1 MWPLDFCILSCSDSS
16 SFPRRS
22 CLFTGAQCFI
32 KGTSSSRPAT
42 MMPSGPPPRFCWT
55 SVVFL
60 LLACCL
66 LSTGAQGQTYQL
78 RVEPKDPVVP
88 FGKPLVVNC
97 SLDCPSPGLISLETA
112 LSKKPHSSGLGWAA
126 FRLTN
131 VTGDMELLCSGLCN
145 KSQVVGSSN
154 VTVYGFP
161 ERVELAPLPLWQPV
175 GEQLNLSCLVFGG
188 VPRDHLTVVLL
199 RWEEEL
205 GRQPVGKEEPAK
217 VTFMVQPRR
226 EDHGTNFSCRSE
238 LDLRSQGLEL
248 FQNTSGPRKLRT
260 FAMPKTPPRLVFPP
274 FWEMETSWPVN
285 CSLNGLFPASEA
297 HIQLALGNQMLNA
310 TVVSQ
315 ADTLTA
321 SATAKIEQEGT
332 QEIVCNVTLG
342 VENRE
347 TREKLVAYSFQGPN
361 LNLSEPNATEGT
373 TVTVT
378 CAAGP
383 RVQVMLDGVP
393 AAGPGQPAQLQ
404 LNATEKDDRRTFF
417 CNATLEVD
425 GVTLHRNRSVQLRV
439 LYGPTIDRAK
449 CPQRLMWKEKTMHI
463 LQCQARGNPNPQL
476 QCLREGSKFK
486 VPVGIPFLVLL
497 NYSGTY
503 SCQAAS
509 SRGMDKMLVMMDV
522 QARNPVTVNIALG
535 VLAIL
540 GLVTVAAASVYV
552 FRVQRQHDIYHLR
565 PRSSRWPLTST
576 QPVTVA
582 EELS

>member
-16 SFPRRS
+16 SFPWRS
-22 CLFTGAQCFI
+22 CLFTGARRFI

-42 MMPSGPPPRFCWT
+42 MMPSGPPPRVCWT

-66 LSTGAQGQTYQL
+66 LSTGAQGQMYQL

-97 SLDCPSPGLISLETA
+97 SLDCPSPGLIFLETA
-112 LSKKPHSSGLGWAA
+112 LSKETHSSGLGWAA

-145 KSQVVGSSN
+145 ELQVVGSSN
-154 VTVYGFP
+154 ITVYGFP

-188 VPRDHLTVVLL
+188 APRDHLTVVLL

-285 CSLNGLFPASEA
+285 CSLSGLFPASEA
-297 HIQLALGNQMLNA
+297 HIHLALGNQMLNA

-332 QEIVCNVTLG
+332 QEIVCNVILG

-361 LNLSEPNATEGT
+361 LNLSEPNAAEGT
-373 TVTVT
+373 PVTVT

-404 LNATEKDDRRTFF
+404 LKATETDDKRTFF

-522 QARNPVTVNIALG
+522 QGRNPATVNIALG

-540 GLVTVAAASVYV
+540 GLVTLAAASVYV

-565 PRSSRWPLTST
+565 PRSTRWPLTST

>member
-16 SFPRRS
+16 SFPWRS
-22 CLFTGAQCFI
+22 CLFTGARRFI

-42 MMPSGPPPRFCWT
+42 MMPSGPPPRVCWT

-66 LSTGAQGQTYQL
+66 LSTGAQGQMYQL

-97 SLDCPSPGLISLETA
+97 SLDCPSPGLIFLETA
-112 LSKKPHSSGLGWAA
+112 LSKETHSSGLGWAA

-145 KSQVVGSSN
+145 ELQVVGSSN
-154 VTVYGFP
+154 ITVYGFP

-188 VPRDHLTVVLL
+188 APRDHLTVVLL

-260 FAMPKTPPRLVFPP
+260 F
-274 FWEMETSWPVN
+274 
-285 CSLNGLFPASEA
+285 G
-297 HIQLALGNQMLNA
+297 
-310 TVVSQ
+310 
-315 ADTLTA
+315 
-321 SATAKIEQEGT
+321 
-332 QEIVCNVTLG
+332 
-342 VENRE
+342 
-347 TREKLVAYSFQGPN
+347 FQGPN
-361 LNLSEPNATEGT
+361 LNLSEPNAAEGT
-373 TVTVT
+373 PVTVT

-404 LNATEKDDRRTFF
+404 LKATETDDKRTFF

-522 QARNPVTVNIALG
+522 QGRNPATVNIALG

-540 GLVTVAAASVYV
+540 GLVTLAAASVYV

-565 PRSSRWPLTST
+565 PRSTRWPLTST

>member
-1 MWPLDFCILSCSDSS
+1 
-16 SFPRRS
+16 
-22 CLFTGAQCFI
+22 
-32 KGTSSSRPAT
+32 
-42 MMPSGPPPRFCWT
+42 MMPSGPPPRVYWT
-55 SVVFL
+55 SLIFL

-66 LSTGAQGQTYQL
+66 LPTGAQGQTYQV

-88 FGKPLVVNC
+88 FGEPLVVNC
-97 SLDCPSPGLISLETA
+97 TLDCPGPGLISLETA
-112 LSKKPHSSGLGWAA
+112 LSKEPHSRGLGWAA

-131 VTGDMELLCSGLCN
+131 VTGDMEILCSGICN
-145 KSQVVGSSN
+145 KSQVVGFSN
-154 VTVYGFP
+154 ITVFGFP
-161 ERVELAPLPLWQPV
+161 KRVELAPLPLWQPV
-175 GEQLNLSCLVFGG
+175 GEELNLSCLVSGG
-188 VPRDHLTVVLL
+188 APRAHLSVVLL
-199 RWEEEL
+199 RREEEL
-205 GRQPVGKEEPAK
+205 GRQPLGKEEPAK

-248 FQNTSGPRKLRT
+248 FQNTSAPRKLQT
-260 FAMPKTPPRLVFPP
+260 YAMPKTAPRLVFPR

-285 CSLNGLFPASEA
+285 CSLDGLFPASEA

-310 TVVSQ
+310 TVVSH

-321 SATAKIEQEGT
+321 TATAKTEQEGT

-347 TREKLVAYSFQGPN
+347 TRESLVAYRFQGPN
-361 LNLSEPNATEGT
+361 LNLSESNATEGT
-373 TVTVT
+373 PVTVT

-383 RVQVMLDGVP
+383 QVQVMLDGVP
-393 AAGPGQPAQLQ
+393 AAVPGQPAQLQ
-404 LNATEKDDRRTFF
+404 LKATEMDDRRTFF
-417 CNATLEVD
+417 CNATLKVH
-425 GVTLHRNRSVQLRV
+425 GVTLHRNRSIQLRV

-509 SRGMDKMLVMMDV
+509 SRGTDKMLVMMDV
-522 QARNPVTVNIALG
+522 QGRNPVTINIVLG

-540 GLVTVAAASVYV
+540 GLVTLAAASVYV
-552 FRVQRQHDIYHLR
+552 FWVQRQHDIYHLT
-565 PRSSRWPLTST
+565 PRSTRWRLTST

>member
-16 SFPRRS
+16 SFPWRS

-32 KGTSSSRPAT
+32 KGTSSSRPVT

-78 RVEPKDPVVP
+78 RMEPKDPVVP

-112 LSKKPHSSGLGWAA
+112 LSKKLHSSGLGWAA

-188 VPRDHLTVVLL
+188 APRDHLTVVLL

-260 FAMPKTPPRLVFPP
+260 FAMPKTPPRLVFPL

-347 TREKLVAYSFQGPN
+347 TREKLVAYSFEGPN

-449 CPQRLMWKEKTMHI
+449 CAQRLMWKEKTMHI

-540 GLVTVAAASVYV
+540 GLVTLAAASVYV

-565 PRSSRWPLTST
+565 PRSTRWPLTST

>member
-1 MWPLDFCILSCSDSS
+1 MAP
-16 SFPRRS
+16 
-22 CLFTGAQCFI
+22 GAA
-32 KGTSSSRPAT
+32 PAA
-42 MMPSGPPPRFCWT
+42 
-55 SVVFL
+55 
-60 LLACCL
+60 LLAL
-66 LSTGAQGQTYQL
+66 LVLLGTLLPGSGGAEISIHPPKAIIPRGGSL
-78 RVEPKDPVVP
+78 R
-88 FGKPLVVNC
+88 VNC
-97 SLDCPSPGLISLETA
+97 SISCDRKTTFGLETVLNKEEVSRGPNWKVFE
-112 LSKKPHSSGLGWAA
+112 LSDVQEEINPLCYSNCHGEQIVASMN
-126 FRLTN
+126 LTI
-131 VTGDMELLCSGLCN
+131 
-145 KSQVVGSSN
+145 
-154 VTVYGFP
+154 YWFP

-175 GEQLNLSCLVFGG
+175 GEELNLSCQVSGG
-188 VPRDHLTVVLL
+188 GPRHHLSMVLL
-199 RWEEEL
+199 RGEEEL
-205 GRQPVGKEEPAK
+205 DRQPVGKEEPAK

-226 EDHGTNFSCRSE
+226 EDHGTSFSCRWE

-248 FQNTSGPRKLRT
+248 FQNTSAPTKLRT
-260 FAMPKTPPRLVFPP
+260 FAMPKTAPRLVFPQ

-285 CSLNGLFPASEA
+285 CSLDGLFPASEA

-310 TVVSQ
+310 TVVSH

-321 SATAKIEQEGT
+321 TATAKTEQEGT

-342 VENRE
+342 VEKRE
-347 TREKLVAYSFQGPN
+347 TRENLFAYSFQGPS
-361 LNLSEPNATEGT
+361 LTLSESNTTEGT
-373 TVTVT
+373 PVTVT

-383 RVQVMLDGVP
+383 RVQVTLDGVP
-393 AAGPGQPAQLQ
+393 AAVPGQPAQLQ
-404 LNATEKDDRRTFF
+404 LKATEKDDRRTFF
-417 CNATLEVD
+417 CNATLKVH

-522 QARNPVTVNIALG
+522 QGRNPVTINIALG

-540 GLVTVAAASVYV
+540 GLVTLATASVYV
-552 FRVQRQHDIYHLR
+552 FWVQRQRDIYHLK
-565 PRSSRWPLTST
+565 PRSSRWRLRSI
-576 QPVTVA
+576 
-582 EELS
+582 